1 MPSERIG
8 TALIQAAEEEIEIG
22 DALRAHGHD
31 ELAVRLAQLRE
42 LLAEDPDELDLV
54 LESLR
59 SFADF
64 FIQEERLTVPEV
76 GAGPEGFLE
85 AEWRIPIRSEKTVSP
100 DNSYWGRGDGILAM
114 KFLPT
119 GLVQFAATSGPA
131 GLGKERLR
139 TSGTLPKSSIMS
151 AVQTFVSR

>member
-1 MPSERIG
+1 MPSERIDA
-8 TALIQAAEEEIEIG
+8 ALIQAVEEEIEIG
-22 DALRAHGHD
+22 DALRAHGLD
-31 ELAVRLAQLRE
+31 EVASRLAQLRE
-42 LLAEDPDELDLV
+42 LLAEDPDELDMV

-85 AEWRIPIRSEKTVSP
+85 AEWRIPIRGEKAFSP
-100 DNSYWGRGDGILAM
+100 DSPYWGRGDGVLAM
-114 KFLPT
+114 KFLPS

-131 GLGKERLR
+131 GQGIERLR

-151 AVQTFVSR
+151 AVQTFVSG

>member
-31 ELAVRLAQLRE
+31 EVAVRLAQLRE

-85 AEWRIPIRSEKTVSP
+85 AEWRIPIRSEKTASP

-114 KFLPT
+114 KFLPS
-119 GLVQFAATSGPA
+119 GLVQFAATSGRPDW
-131 GLGKERLR
+131 GKND
-139 TSGTLPKSSIMS
+139 
-151 AVQTFVSR
+151 